1 MYAFDLRQQF
11 GWAGPLIALAGLAR
25 LVMTNWRHAAL
36 VLTIYV
42 VNLVFAFGYNVG
54 DTHVFY
60 LPSHLMVALLAAPG
74 TRAGRQRPPP
84 APPCGAL
91 LLVVYAG
98 ARAWRD
104 YPALDRSHDDR
115 PTRVLAALTAG
126 LDDRHAI
133 LLTDLN
139 WQIQNG
145 LSYFGKA
152 IAPEVAYERMP
163 AVLLYAPALI
173 ADNTAINRDVA
184 LTERARSTLIAA
196 YGPLIPSERD
206 PRVTDPFAL
215 GRDAEPARRQPLR
228 LLHL

>member
-1 MYAFDLRQQF
+1 
-11 GWAGPLIALAGLAR
+11 
-25 LVMTNWRHAAL
+25 MTTNRRHAAL

-42 VNLVFAFGYNVG
+42 VNVVFAFGYNVG

-74 TRAGRQRPPP
+74 IVLVGNVLRQRHLVV
-84 APPCGAL
+84 AL
-91 LLVVYAG
+91 LLVAYAG
-98 ARAWRD
+98 TRAWRD

-139 WQIQNG
+139 WQVQNG

-152 IAPEVAYERMP
+152 IAPRGGV
-163 AVLLYAPALI
+163 
-173 ADNTAINRDVA
+173 
-184 LTERARSTLIAA
+184 RAN
-196 YGPLIPSERD
+196 
-206 PRVTDPFAL
+206 
-215 GRDAEPARRQPLR
+215 ARRAPVRAGAYRRQHGHRPGR
-228 LLHL
+228 GR